1 MVWMVGSGHISPW
14 RRSFESVDGNRIV
27 CGHCAFDFLFQ
38 MVFEEIKKRELFMN
52 RLVFCLT
59 LLLVVFGVFLQ
70 DTWACSVCF
79 GDPNSPM
86 THGAKAGVV
95 VLLGVVVAVLGGI
108 LGVAFYWIR
117 RARLLQVQAAMR
129 GESVNL

>member
-1 MVWMVGSGHISPW
+1 MKRFLMHI
-14 RRSFESVDGNRIV
+14 G
-27 CGHCAFDFLFQ
+27 
-38 MVFEEIKKRELFMN
+38 M
-52 RLVFCLT
+52 
-59 LLLVVFGVFLQ
+59 LLVLCSFFLQ
-70 DTWACSVCF
+70 DASACSVCF

-117 RARLLQVQAAMR
+117 RAKLLQVQAAMR